1 MTNTKEIMD
10 KFNEIVDFKKVYTKN
25 ELCAILNTIYSDV
38 YSKHK
43 TVQKKTTR
51 QPTKYNI
58 FVSENIGKLK
68 NEYSELSRQ
77 DLMKKVGELWR
88 KEKSKEDDEVTNKDE
103 SEDEVAKKDES
114 VDESEDEVTNKD
126 EVAKKDES
134 VDESED
140 EVKNK
145 DEVAKKDESVDESE
159 DEVKNKAVKK
169 LKKHVIRKMKLVK

>member
-1 MTNTKEIMD
+1 MTNTKKIMD
-10 KFNEIVDFKKVYTKN
+10 KFNEIVDFNKVYTKN

-88 KEKSKEDDEVTNKDE
+88 KEKSKEDNEVTNKDE
-103 SEDEVAKKDES
+103 SVDEVAKKNES
-114 VDESEDEVTNKD
+114 EDESEDEVTNKD
-126 EVAKKDES
+126 EVVRKDES
-134 VDESED
+134 VDDESVDD
-140 EVKNK
+140 ESMEEKVKNK
-145 DEVAKKDESVDESE
+145 D
-159 DEVKNKAVKK
+159 VKK